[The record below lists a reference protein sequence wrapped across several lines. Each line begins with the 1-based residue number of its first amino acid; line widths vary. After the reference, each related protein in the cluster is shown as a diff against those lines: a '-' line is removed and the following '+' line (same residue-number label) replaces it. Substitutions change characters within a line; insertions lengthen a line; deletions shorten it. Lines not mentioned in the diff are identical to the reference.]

1 MYDPTMDV
9 TCPSIAIV
17 DSQWLDNDYIT
28 ITLALSRGQFEELV
42 NSAED
47 EEVLKTLLAESVF
60 ASIKNAT
67 TA

>member
-1 MYDPTMDV
+1 MYDPAMDV